1 MKKTLIFVLLIMS
14 GLVLSSRN
22 YSNRNSNRLYNP
34 ETITTVRGS
43 IVQIDN
49 INIRNY
55 PIVRLKLALNEK
67 DFIYIHTSPY
77 FYMEKNKWSFRIGQG
92 LEVIGSK
99 VKYENNDVIIAKT
112 INSEGK
118 TYKFRDDQGNPL
130 WAGQTGKGKGKG
142 QGKGKGRGMG
152 RGNRF

>member
-22 YSNRNSNRLYNP
+22 YSNRSSNRLYNP
-34 ETITTVRGS
+34 DTITTVKGS
-43 IVQIDN
+43 IVQIDS
-49 INIRNY
+49 ISLRNY

-67 DFIYIHTSPY
+67 DFLYIHTSPY
-77 FYMEKNKWSFRIGQG
+77 FYMEKNKWTFRIGQK

-99 VKYENNDVIIAKT
+99 IKYEDNDVIIAKT

-130 WAGQTGKGKGKG
+130 WAGQAGKSKGK
-142 QGKGKGRGMG
+142 GKGKGRGMG
-152 RGNRF
+152 RGKRF